1 MLVRTREK
9 RNHLGGGLIAFFIYL
24 LPCSLEVSPDL
35 SESVIEPALTLSA
48 VDVTANCVAWPESKY
63 SLMTKWD

>member
-1 MLVRTREK
+1 MLLITREK

-35 SESVIEPALTLSA
+35 SESLIEPVPTLSA
-48 VDVTANCVAWPESKY
+48 VEVTANCVAWPESKY